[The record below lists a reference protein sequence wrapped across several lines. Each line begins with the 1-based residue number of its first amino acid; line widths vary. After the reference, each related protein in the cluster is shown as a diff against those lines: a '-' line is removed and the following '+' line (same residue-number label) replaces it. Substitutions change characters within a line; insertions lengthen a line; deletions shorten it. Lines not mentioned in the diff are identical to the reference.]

1 MIPMLQLINEPLAI
15 SIDQQS
21 SHAPQCFRSEEL
33 DFCIRVF
40 RVHEPSWVD
49 LDFFKVNAF
58 GTDKHGHF
66 VAVAS
71 AVVAICCW
79 LCGRKAWGCQRNL
92 STRSRKGERK
102 KMQETYEVVILW
114 SMLLE

>member
-1 MIPMLQLINEPLAI
+1 MIPMLQLIYEPLAI

-33 DFCIRVF
+33 YFCIRVF

-49 LDFFKVNAF
+49 LDLFKINAF
-58 GTDKHGHF
+58 GTDEHGHF

-79 LCGRKAWGCQRNL
+79 LCAGKRGGVSETSQQGAERLDEKGKQR
-92 STRSRKGERK
+92 TR
-102 KMQETYEVVILW
+102 L
-114 SMLLE
+114 